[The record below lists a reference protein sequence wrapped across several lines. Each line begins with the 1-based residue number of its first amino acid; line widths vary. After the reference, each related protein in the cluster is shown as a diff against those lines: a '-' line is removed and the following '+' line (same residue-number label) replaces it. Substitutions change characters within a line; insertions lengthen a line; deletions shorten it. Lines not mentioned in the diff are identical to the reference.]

1 MQNTDHV
8 SNDNAV
14 LWMCRAGHAYHW
26 HCGKSHNPGEDVTE
40 AVGGRKRV
48 LSSEPLARESSF
60 EEKKVKLTPSSFEMD
75 QEDCGS
81 TGSCGRSQGVTEQKA
96 DSPYKRNNEP
106 KGSQNTRKP
115 KTSFSAAEQHFSM
128 SDSRVQ
134 TDEQDVKSKSYK
146 EVEIIISDEEQSE
159 ADEDNK
165 GDRISQDNV
174 SEPSAEKLQM
184 HHCQKMALHQPTAS
198 QKTAFAPKAKP
209 PLARAYIMQAPVSSS
224 EDRSRNILRLASST
238 AAGPMA
244 ETSGTRSLL
253 GSAAPKVCLKPLP
266 APSTEAKAQLESQP
280 SAMFFELQTTAAFQQ
295 HLQLSPPECGTL
307 GMGSSGDGAENVGE
321 DSETSG
327 SGQTPCSS
335 TFQSPESH
343 PPAASNGDVLK
354 NQEKKKIYT
363 SGDIKAFEEWLKGHH
378 PSETRRIH
386 TLPPADL
393 DYYLVSFFSSAKKQN
408 GKDFSASS
416 LTTLRCNIN
425 RYLLDHN
432 YQYSILRGPEFKAS
446 QEAYKLK
453 HWYLFQKKEEGWNV
467 VENLTGEDVK
477 NLLEKGIL
485 SKTDPQGLLHLIFTN
500 LIRGFGASTHHE
512 AHHLYWGQV
521 VLRKTRGEV
530 EYLEWRDDLSPE
542 ENEGELNPQLFA
554 TPEDPENCPVASYKE
569 YARRRPADMLD
580 DNHPLYL
587 SPRALSSV
595 WDKVWYSKKA
605 LSKAKIDNILKVI
618 TQEVR
623 GAVRKTKK

>member
-26 HCGKSHNPGEDVTE
+26 HCGKSHNTGEDLTE

-115 KTSFSAAEQHFSM
+115 KTSFSATEQHFSM

-134 TDEQDVKSKSYK
+134 TGEQDVKSKSYK
-146 EVEIIISDEEQSE
+146 QVEIIISDEEQSE

-184 HHCQKMALHQPTAS
+184 HHCQKMALHQPTAC

-295 HLQLSPPECGTL
+295 HLQLSPLECGTL

-321 DSETSG
+321 DTETSG

-335 TFQSPESH
+335 TFRSPESH
-343 PPAASNGDVLK
+343 SPAASNGGKTVTESGVLCMQGCGGVPLIIFPK
-354 NQEKKKIYT
+354 YPRRVSSHHCQDLYCSIQVNLL
-363 SGDIKAFEEWLKGHH
+363 DLGH
-378 PSETRRIH
+378 SCFCLRG
-386 TLPPADL
+386 L
-393 DYYLVSFFSSAKKQN
+393 Q
-408 GKDFSASS
+408 SS
-416 LTTLRCNIN
+416 L
-425 RYLLDHN
+425 
-432 YQYSILRGPEFKAS
+432 P
-446 QEAYKLK
+446 
-453 HWYLFQKKEEGWNV
+453 
-467 VENLTGEDVK
+467 
-477 NLLEKGIL
+477 KGIG
-485 SKTDPQGLLHLIFTN
+485 TFVGNALL
-500 LIRGFGASTHHE
+500 
-512 AHHLYWGQV
+512 WGTQRCSW
-521 VLRKTRGEV
+521 LCP
-530 EYLEWRDDLSPE
+530 SP
-542 ENEGELNPQLFA
+542 NI
-554 TPEDPENCPVASYKE
+554 
-569 YARRRPADMLD
+569 
-580 DNHPLYL
+580 PL
-587 SPRALSSV
+587 
-595 WDKVWYSKKA
+595 
-605 LSKAKIDNILKVI
+605 
-618 TQEVR
+618 
-623 GAVRKTKK
+623 

>member
-1 MQNTDHV
+1 M
-8 SNDNAV
+8 
-14 LWMCRAGHAYHW
+14 
-26 HCGKSHNPGEDVTE
+26 
-40 AVGGRKRV
+40 
-48 LSSEPLARESSF
+48 
-60 EEKKVKLTPSSFEMD
+60 
-75 QEDCGS
+75 
-81 TGSCGRSQGVTEQKA
+81 SC
-96 DSPYKRNNEP
+96 
-106 KGSQNTRKP
+106 
-115 KTSFSAAEQHFSM
+115 
-128 SDSRVQ
+128 
-134 TDEQDVKSKSYK
+134 
-146 EVEIIISDEEQSE
+146 
-159 ADEDNK
+159 
-165 GDRISQDNV
+165 
-174 SEPSAEKLQM
+174 
-184 HHCQKMALHQPTAS
+184 
-198 QKTAFAPKAKP
+198 
-209 PLARAYIMQAPVSSS
+209 
-224 EDRSRNILRLASST
+224 
-238 AAGPMA
+238 
-244 ETSGTRSLL
+244 LL
-253 GSAAPKVCLKPLP
+253 
-266 APSTEAKAQLESQP
+266 
-280 SAMFFELQTTAAFQQ
+280 
-295 HLQLSPPECGTL
+295 
-307 GMGSSGDGAENVGE
+307 
-321 DSETSG
+321 
-327 SGQTPCSS
+327 
-335 TFQSPESH
+335 
-343 PPAASNGDVLK
+343 DVLK

-512 AHHLYWGQV
+512 AHQLYWGQV

-530 EYLEWRDDLSPE
+530 EYLEWRDKLSPE
-542 ENEGELNPQLFA
+542 EKEGQLNPQLFA
-554 TPEDPENCPVASYKE
+554 TPEDPESCPVASYKE